1 MRVRTNVRL
10 KYEHVPVLFVVCV
23 CLWVHACTCLCAC
36 VCFTVI
42 WFERLRIITMWLL
55 CKLIQYH
62 SLGSY
67 SVQTKHTPCV
77 VDLAV
82 DPWCVVAGVVVFVVV
97 LVVAVVDVVVV
108 LVVVVGPSDRKSIWK
123 PLYVLVPSV
132 VNSRYATLPVV
143 VNVGFGFEA
152 AQQNSPSVDA
162 LSLYPMYKNLNWL
175 RVCLKAQCV

>member
-1 MRVRTNVRL
+1 MCVFVSACV
-10 KYEHVPVLFVVCV
+10 HLFV
-23 CLWVHACTCLCAC
+23 CLRVLYSHLI
-36 VCFTVI
+36 VQVSI
-42 WFERLRIITMWLL
+42 ERLRIITMWLL